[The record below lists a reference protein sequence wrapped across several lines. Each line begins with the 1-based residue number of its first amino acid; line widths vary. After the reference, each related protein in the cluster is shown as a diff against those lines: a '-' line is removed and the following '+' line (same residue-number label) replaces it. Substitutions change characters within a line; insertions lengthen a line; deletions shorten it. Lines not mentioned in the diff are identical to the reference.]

1 MLDLDIKTI
10 RNDWRNARD
19 ISMPQPFLLVGYRS
33 AYVISND
40 GGRGPL
46 LIDAEGVKLPNGAV
60 YAWCRIGCCHQHPQ
74 RWPGVDAVADFHG
87 SRIVESDGTVRDPV
101 TPDQDE

>member
-1 MLDLDIKTI
+1 MLDLDIKII
-10 RNDWRNARD
+10 RGDWANSPD
-19 ISMPQPFLLVGYRS
+19 TPMPQPFVLVGYQS
-33 AYVISND
+33 AYVIPND

-74 RWPGVDAVADFHG
+74 QWPSIDAVADFHG
-87 SRIVESDGTVRDPV
+87 SVIVDADGNIRAPEDTNP
-101 TPDQDE
+101 